1 MSALPGSFRKSLA
14 EESEEDQR
22 VSSPDFPSVTVCA
35 PVEEQVEQ
43 DRVLLS
49 LRTSTLLALLGTKKG
64 LYSVS
69 VKVLNKAPLD
79 GVLELRWLGLTPR
92 PSPTGSWRSLHN

>member
-1 MSALPGSFRKSLA
+1 MTSALPGSFRKSLA
-14 EESEEDQR
+14 EKSEEDQR

-49 LRTSTLLALLGTKKG
+49 LRTSTLLALLGTSKKG
-64 LYSVS
+64 PYSIS

-79 GVLELRWLGLTPR
+79 GVLELRRLGL
-92 PSPTGSWRSLHN
+92 